1 MAYVL
6 WKNRFL
12 LMLVHETGTHS
23 TNDQKIFIEM
33 RDNLNFLMKFG
44 QIFMMMVAF
53 ASFLLAIVFPIANY
67 RRKVLFVNVAF
78 PLDKTHGTVFWIAS
92 LYLGIGI
99 FCATVMTFFAVML
112 WYIMFNFVI
121 DYKLLGRQLK
131 DMGKTGLTLSTRR
144 QDELYREEIISA
156 ISTYDRINGNLKEFA
171 STFSSLFFLQ
181 IATSSLC
188 ICGMVYSSAFSTHD
202 DLVKDG
208 VYFIILSYSFF
219 DIFMIMY
226 MGNEIK
232 LSSEGLSYCLFESN
246 WNKQTKSNQ
255 KCVLIFEERLRKQQQ
270 IIISKIYILNL
281 ATFRSIVNTAYSMFS
296 LLVNLRTE

>member
-156 ISTYDRINGNLKEFA
+156 ISTYDRING
-171 STFSSLFFLQ
+171 
-181 IATSSLC
+181 
-188 ICGMVYSSAFSTHD
+188 
-202 DLVKDG
+202 
-208 VYFIILSYSFF
+208 FF